1 LVARC
6 PKEQR
11 IRELAQEYGVDE
23 LRFEL
28 EDEKCILC
36 GLCTRVCEELV
47 GISAINVIDRGVE
60 RKVDAPY
67 QELSEDCIGC

>member
-1 LVARC
+1 MS
-6 PKEQR
+6 KEQR

-36 GLCTRVCEELV
+36 GLCTRV
-47 GISAINVIDRGVE
+47 AKN
-60 RKVDAPY
+60 
-67 QELSEDCIGC
+67 